1 MERTEM
7 LLPKCMKSKVLK
19 PAVAPNRNLLKMDK
33 LLPHR
38 TKERSDKLLA
48 MEPLSKILN
57 AEWHATIPNRL
68 KLLPKRANERV
79 ETAEAKVP

>member
-1 MERTEM
+1 MHEVEGTQTSGGTKSQLAQDGQTATASHEGTERQ
-7 LLPKCMKSKVLK
+7 
-19 PAVAPNRNLLKMDK
+19 A
-33 LLPHR
+33 
-38 TKERSDKLLA
+38 A